1 MGRSQGARAGNEKNP
16 DQAVAGSKKSRL
28 IRMPGEDYVR
38 LAIGRDYADAAP
50 MRGVIHGAASHT
62 LRVEVTVMPLA
73 TQSARTQGTAPA
85 ND

>member
-1 MGRSQGARAGNEKNP
+1 MSDATSAIAARFGGKVG
-16 DQAVAGSKKSRL
+16 DFAVDVDFS
-28 IRMPGEDYVR
+28 
-38 LAIGRDYADAAP
+38 AP

-73 TQSARTQGTAPA
+73 AQSARTQGTAPA